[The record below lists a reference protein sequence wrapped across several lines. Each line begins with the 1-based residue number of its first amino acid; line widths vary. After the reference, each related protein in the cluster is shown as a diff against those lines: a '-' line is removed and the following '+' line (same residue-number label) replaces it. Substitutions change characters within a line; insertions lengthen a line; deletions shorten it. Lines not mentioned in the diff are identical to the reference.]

1 MFVTCLSVVVLDEIV
16 IPRFLAWEANR
27 MSGLPSRIEV
37 GAESVSIILSDLIR
51 IDSVLSSFS
60 FSLLQSIH
68 DLTSE
73 MQFCIRWAVVSK
85 WTGWQESRS
94 WVSSAKDWLE
104 IEWRSIKFY
113 GGFVYNMNKTGPRTD
128 RCGTPKQRVDSV
140 ELLLS
145 MVTIWVFPEKQDW
158 NHDRAVPEMPKRF

>member
-1 MFVTCLSVVVLDEIV
+1 MFVTCLSMVVLDEIV
-16 IPRFLAWEANR
+16 IPRFLAWVTNGTSE
-27 MSGLPSRIEV
+27 LPTRIDV
-37 GAESVSIILSDLIR
+37 GAESGSIILSDLIR

-104 IEWRSIKFY
+104 IEWRSIKFES
-113 GGFVYNMNKTGPRTD
+113 GFVYKMNKTGPKTEP
-128 RCGTPKQRVDSV
+128 CGTLKQRMGGF

-145 MVTIWVFPEKQDW
+145 MVTTWVLPV
-158 NHDRAVPEMPKRF
+158 R